1 MTSKITLPIIAI
13 SLLIFACKKPAP
25 TQVKIY
31 SSSGIE
37 TLNGHVKEIYSSSS
51 SSKHNFSRLT
61 FDNEGRMSALSISW
75 LNVVTTDDKTDS
87 TVEKEN
93 TVYNYHYEG
102 DKVTSIICE
111 VGSAGSNFSST
122 LKIDALGRLMN
133 NKGDTTAESYDVNS
147 YKYDKKN
154 NLTEYANYQ
163 SGIKVEPTIF
173 RFKYD
178 KQGRVIEES
187 LCSPYGGTYQRK
199 TYEYT
204 TLDSKKNWIK
214 AIVRFKNY
222 MTSESDSRTDTITR
236 KITYY

>member
-1 MTSKITLPIIAI
+1 MTSRITLLTAI

-51 SSKHNFSRLT
+51 YSKHNFSRLT
-61 FDNEGRMSALSISW
+61 FDNKGQMSTLTISW

-87 TVEKEN
+87 TVKEEN
-93 TVYNYHYEG
+93 TVYKYHYED
-102 DKVTSIICE
+102 DKATSIICE
-111 VGSAGSNFSST
+111 LGSAGSNFSST

-154 NLTEYANYQ
+154 NLTEYANYE

-178 KQGRVIEES
+178 NQGRVIEES
-187 LCSPYGGTYQRK
+187 LCPSNGGIYQRR
-199 TYEYT
+199 TYEFKAT
-204 TLDSKKNWIK
+204 DPKGNWIK

-222 MTSESDSRTDTITR
+222 MTSEADSRTDTISR
-236 KITYY
+236 KISYY

>member
-1 MTSKITLPIIAI
+1 MTSRITLLIAI

-51 SSKHNFSRLT
+51 YSKHNFSRLT
-61 FDNEGRMSALSISW
+61 FDKEGRMSALSISW
-75 LNVVTTDDKTDS
+75 LNVVTTEDKTDS
-87 TVEKEN
+87 IVEKEN

-111 VGSAGSNFSST
+111 LGSTGSNFSST

-133 NKGDTTAESYDVNS
+133 NEGDTTVENHDVNT
-147 YKYDKKN
+147 YKYDKQN
-154 NLTEYANYQ
+154 NLIEHSNYQ
-163 SGIKVEPTIF
+163 SAAKVEPTVL

-178 KQGRVIEES
+178 NQRRVIDIG
-187 LCSPYGGTYQRK
+187 LGAPNGALYQTK
-199 TYEYT
+199 TFEYT
-204 TLDSKKNWIK
+204 ALDSKKNWVK
-214 AIVRFKNY
+214 AIVRFKDHIS
-222 MTSESDSRTDTITR
+222 SEPNTRTDTITR